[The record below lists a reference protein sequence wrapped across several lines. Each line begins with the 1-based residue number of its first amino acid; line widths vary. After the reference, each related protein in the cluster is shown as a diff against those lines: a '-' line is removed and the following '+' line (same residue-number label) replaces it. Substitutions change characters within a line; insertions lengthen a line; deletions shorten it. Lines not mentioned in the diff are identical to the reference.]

1 MILNLLGAGPQ
12 TIHICHKHQK
22 LGEHNY
28 FDTKIPKPLFPT
40 VSNLFHKKH
49 KHRCVCPHFHF
60 FSMIFDVLGARPQTI
75 QICHKHQKLR
85 KHCYFATR
93 LPKPLFFWA
102 FPASFYK
109 KYENCVVFLAFP
121 AFFTRKRWNRYAVPA
136 FPAVSMIFHLLAL
149 SSGPV
154 SDRLKIFERAGKVRE
169 TQLFNV
175 FHTQNCKSLENS
187 ITSMLFGEKTTHIEK
202 LRKKR

>member
-1 MILNLLGAGPQ
+1 MFVLAFPAFSNENRRNTDIFLVFSDFFSMILNLLGAGPQ

-49 KHRCVCPHFHF
+49 KNRCVCPHFHF

-93 LPKPLFFWA
+93 LPKPLFF
-102 FPASFYK
+102 
-109 KYENCVVFLAFP
+109 
-121 AFFTRKRWNRYAVPA
+121 
-136 FPAVSMIFHLLAL
+136 
-149 SSGPV
+149 
-154 SDRLKIFERAGKVRE
+154 
-169 TQLFNV
+169 
-175 FHTQNCKSLENS
+175 
-187 ITSMLFGEKTTHIEK
+187 
-202 LRKKR
+202 